1 MTTAVLLQFAA
12 SLLSIIFR
20 FVPKS
25 EGWWNKVAT
34 PIVKRLI
41 MAGLVTLS
49 AAILYGMSCLGWLDA
64 LNWNLVCDSN
74 GLQQL
79 VSLVFAVLVNQGTYN
94 LIKDRS

>member
-25 EGWWNKVAT
+25 EGWWNTKAI